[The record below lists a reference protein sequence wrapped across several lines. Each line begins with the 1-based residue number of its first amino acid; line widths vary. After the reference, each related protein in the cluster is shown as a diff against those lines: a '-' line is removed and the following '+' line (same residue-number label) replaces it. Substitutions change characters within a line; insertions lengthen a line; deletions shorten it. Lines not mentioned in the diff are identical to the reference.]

1 VDLADLKET
10 ALEYSQKKA
19 ERLAADKVARSL
31 KTEEDNLAFLLTTHC
46 RENGGAGVD
55 MASVTVEYETK
66 LVPVAQDWDA
76 IHQYIK
82 ENDAIDLV
90 HKRLTES
97 AVRLRWD
104 DDVVIPGVGDKIA
117 EKIKVTVNG

>member
-10 ALEYSQKKA
+10 ALEYGSKKA

-31 KTEEDNLAFLLTTHC
+31 KAEEDNLAFAITLYC
-46 RENGGAGVD
+46 REHGGAGVD
-55 MASVTVEYETK
+55 MATVIVEYDTK
-66 LVPVAQDWDA
+66 LTPVAKDWDL

-97 AVRLRWD
+97 AVKLRWD
-104 DDVVIPGVGDKIA
+104 DDIVIPGVGDKIT
-117 EKIKVTVNG
+117 EKIKVTIND

>member
-10 ALEYSQKKA
+10 ALEYSTKKA

-31 KTEEDNLAFLLTTHC
+31 KTEEDNLAFAITLYC

-55 MASVTVEYETK
+55 LATVMIEYDTK
-66 LVPVAQDWDA
+66 LTPVAQDWDA
-76 IHQYIK
+76 IHQYIR

-104 DDVVIPGVGDKIA
+104 DDIVIPGVGDKIT
-117 EKIKVTVNG
+117 EKIKVTVND

>member
-1 VDLADLKET
+1 MDLADLKEA
-10 ALEYSQKKA
+10 ALEYSSKKA
-19 ERLAADKVARSL
+19 ERLAADRVAKSL
-31 KTEEDNLAFLLTTHC
+31 KTEEDNLAFAITLYC
-46 RENGGAGVD
+46 REHGGAGVD
-55 MASVTVEYETK
+55 MATVIVEYETK
-66 LVPVAQDWDA
+66 LMPVAKDWDA
-76 IHQYIK
+76 IHRYIK

-104 DDVVIPGVGDKIA
+104 DDVIIPGVGDKIA

>member
-10 ALEYSQKKA
+10 ALEYNSKKA
-19 ERLAADKVARSL
+19 ERLAADRVARSL
-31 KTEEDNLAFLLTTHC
+31 KTEEDNLAFAITLYC
-46 RENGGAGVD
+46 REHGGAGVD
-55 MASVTVEYETK
+55 MASVIVEYDTK
-66 LVPVAQDWDA
+66 LTPVAKDWDL

-104 DDVVIPGVGDKIA
+104 DDVVIPGVGDKIT
-117 EKIKVTVNG
+117 EKIKVTVND